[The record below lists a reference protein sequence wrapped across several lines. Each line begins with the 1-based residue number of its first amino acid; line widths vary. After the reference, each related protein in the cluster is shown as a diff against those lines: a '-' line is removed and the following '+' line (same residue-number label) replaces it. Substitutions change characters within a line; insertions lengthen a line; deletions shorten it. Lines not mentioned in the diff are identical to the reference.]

1 MEIVEL
7 GLGEKLYRTR
17 TPGGLNVAVLPR
29 RGYLKKYVAVTVEY
43 GSIHLDFY
51 VGDQQLR
58 TPPGIAHFL
67 EHKMFEKA
75 QYNISDRFSGVGA
88 SSNAFTSHTSTT
100 YLFST
105 LENLDE
111 CIDLLAELVLTLYIT
126 EDSVEREKSIIEQ
139 EIRMYEDNPSWKC
152 LENLLSSMYTN
163 HPVRFNIA
171 GTVESIRSITKE
183 TLTRCYERF
192 YRLDNMVVFAGGD
205 LDVNQVT
212 ERIGSAFEA
221 YAGTHGSAVEPSF
234 QVEPEGVRQAL
245 TVFQMETPISIC
257 ALGFKDMDLGL
268 TGREHIMR
276 ELCSDLLLESCFGKS
291 SDKYNEWYEKGLIN
305 NRFGAFF
312 LGHSSFGTA
321 VLRAESMYPRDLYS
335 AILEAVNVYSKH
347 GVPHNSFNRL
357 KKKYMGSFINLFNSL
372 EALAQTHNEYFLY
385 DATLA
390 DYLKVLDSITVH
402 HVNERLARLFREDNH
417 AYSIVEKDE

>member
-1 MEIVEL
+1 METIEL
-7 GLGEKLYRTR
+7 GLGETLYRTR
-17 TPGGLNVAVLPR
+17 TPGGLNVVVLPR

-51 VGDQQLR
+51 VGDQQIR

-75 QYNISDRFSGVGA
+75 RYNISDRFSGVGA
-88 SSNAFTSHTSTT
+88 SSNAFTSHTNTT

-105 LENLDE
+105 IDNLDE
-111 CIDLLAELVLTLYIT
+111 CIDLLAELVLTLYLT
-126 EDSVEREKSIIEQ
+126 EDSVEKEKSIIEQ
-139 EIRMYEDNPSWKC
+139 EIHMYEDNPSWKC
-152 LENLLSSMYTN
+152 LENLLFSMYTS

-192 YRLDNMVVFAGGD
+192 YRPNNMVVFASGD
-205 LDVNQVT
+205 LDPQRVT
-212 ERIGSAFEA
+212 ERITCAFEG
-221 YAGTHGSAVEPSF
+221 YARTNGTTVETSF
-234 QVEPEGVRQAL
+234 EGEPEGVRQAL
-245 TVFQMETPISIC
+245 TVFQMETPISLC
-257 ALGFKDMDLGL
+257 ALGFKDTDLGL
-268 TGREHIMR
+268 SGRQYVMR

-291 SDKYNEWYEKGLIN
+291 SDRYNEWYEKGLIN
-305 NRFGAFF
+305 NRFAAFF

-335 AILEAVNVYSKH
+335 AILEAVDVYLKH
-347 GVPHNSFNRL
+347 GVPRDSFDRL
-357 KKKYMGSFINLFNSL
+357 KKKYTGSFINLFNSL
-372 EALAQTHNEYFLY
+372 EALAQAHNEYFLY

-390 DYLKVLDSITVH
+390 DYLKVLDSITVY
-402 HVNERLARLFREDNH
+402 HVNERLARLFRQDNH
-417 AYSIVEKDE
+417 VYSIVEKGE